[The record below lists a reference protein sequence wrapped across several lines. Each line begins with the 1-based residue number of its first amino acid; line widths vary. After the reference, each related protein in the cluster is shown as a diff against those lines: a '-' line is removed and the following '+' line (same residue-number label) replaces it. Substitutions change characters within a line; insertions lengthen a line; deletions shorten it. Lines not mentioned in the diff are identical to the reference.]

1 VRYSSPAD
9 DLLVRIGRRAM
20 ACEFEICLPAA
31 QYAEG
36 VETALAA
43 LDLVEQLDGQ
53 MSVFRSGGEL
63 WRVNQ
68 TAADGPVQ
76 VEPGLFELLE
86 RALQLGRETRGA
98 YDITAGPLWQAWGF
112 ARRAGA
118 VPSADEIA
126 EARSRVGG
134 HLVQIDP
141 ANRTVRFLRPGVQLN
156 LGSIGK
162 GYAVDRCAQR
172 LLAGGIENF
181 LVHGGNSSVL
191 ARGSRQGA
199 AGVSRLACPTL
210 PPALLDKPAVAP
222 AGRPAVAPAVDAP
235 EGDSPIFVGRKSG
248 QSPGWSVGLRDPLS
262 MDRRLGEIW
271 LKDRAL
277 GTSGAQFQ
285 SFRHR
290 GRRYGHIL
298 DPRTGWP
305 AEGVLSATVLAPTA
319 ALADALSTACYVLG
333 PQAALAYCRE
343 QPELAAVIVCPGRGG
358 GGLEI
363 HATQPAPWSA
373 EHTLE

>member
-1 VRYSSPAD
+1 
-9 DLLVRIGRRAM
+9 
-20 ACEFEICLPAA
+20 
-31 QYAEG
+31 
-36 VETALAA
+36 
-43 LDLVEQLDGQ
+43 
-53 MSVFRSGGEL
+53 
-63 WRVNQ
+63 
-68 TAADGPVQ
+68 
-76 VEPGLFELLE
+76 
-86 RALQLGRETRGA
+86 
-98 YDITAGPLWQAWGF
+98 
-112 ARRAGA
+112 
-118 VPSADEIA
+118 
-126 EARSRVGG
+126 
-134 HLVQIDP
+134 
-141 ANRTVRFLRPGVQLN
+141 
-156 LGSIGK
+156 
-162 GYAVDRCAQR
+162 
-172 LLAGGIENF
+172 
-181 LVHGGNSSVL
+181 
-191 ARGSRQGA
+191 
-199 AGVSRLACPTL
+199 
-210 PPALLDKPAVAP
+210 
-222 AGRPAVAPAVDAP
+222 
-235 EGDSPIFVGRKSG
+235 
-248 QSPGWSVGLRDPLS
+248 